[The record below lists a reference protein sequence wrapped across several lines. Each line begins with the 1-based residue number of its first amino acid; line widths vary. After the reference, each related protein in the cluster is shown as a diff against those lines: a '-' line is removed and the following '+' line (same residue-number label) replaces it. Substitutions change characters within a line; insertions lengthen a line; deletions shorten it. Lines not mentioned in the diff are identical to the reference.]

1 MKNVQRNDTTITI
14 RIAKNDKAF
23 LEAYANSKG
32 IGVGKFM
39 RDLALEKVEDEY
51 DCEAFIEAEK
61 EFKKDSVVYSQE
73 EVEKEL
79 GFTDC

>member
-1 MKNVQRNDTTITI
+1 MKNVKRNDTTITI

-39 RDLALEKVEDEY
+39 RDLALEKVEDEH

-61 EFKKDSVVYSQE
+61 EFKKDSVVYTQE

-79 GFTDC
+79 GFTD